1 MRNVH
6 SCLSL
11 HEKIYR
17 GVMPMEMHF
26 EEDFYR
32 EIIDSLNDGLYIVD
46 KDRVIRFWNK
56 AAERITGFAA
66 WEVLGTP
73 CSKDILMHVDEEGND
88 LCRGMCPLA
97 LAMATGKNRDA
108 EVYLHHKKGHR
119 VPVWVRAGVLR
130 NSEGEVVGAVELFSD
145 MTSIEANRLRL
156 MELERLAM
164 LDALTGLPNRRYMEH
179 EIKTRIEE
187 RKRLKVPF
195 GVLFMDIDHFK
206 SFNDTHGHEVGDEV
220 LKMLSNTLINNSRPF
235 DVFGRWGG
243 EEFLG
248 VIRNVDQTE
257 LSKVAERIRVLVE
270 KSFIVHEG
278 KRLRATISIGAT
290 LFQDEDTME
299 SVIKRADD
307 LLYESKRSGRNRV
320 TVG

>member
-1 MRNVH
+1 
-6 SCLSL
+6 
-11 HEKIYR
+11 
-17 GVMPMEMHF
+17 
-26 EEDFYR
+26 
-32 EIIDSLNDGLYIVD
+32 
-46 KDRVIRFWNK
+46 
-56 AAERITGFAA
+56 
-66 WEVLGTP
+66 
-73 CSKDILMHVDEEGND
+73 
-88 LCRGMCPLA
+88 
-97 LAMATGKNRDA
+97 
-108 EVYLHHKKGHR
+108 
-119 VPVWVRAGVLR
+119 
-130 NSEGEVVGAVELFSD
+130 
-145 MTSIEANRLRL
+145 
-156 MELERLAM
+156 
-164 LDALTGLPNRRYMEH
+164 
-179 EIKTRIEE
+179 
-187 RKRLKVPF
+187 
-195 GVLFMDIDHFK
+195 
-206 SFNDTHGHEVGDEV
+206 HEVGDEV